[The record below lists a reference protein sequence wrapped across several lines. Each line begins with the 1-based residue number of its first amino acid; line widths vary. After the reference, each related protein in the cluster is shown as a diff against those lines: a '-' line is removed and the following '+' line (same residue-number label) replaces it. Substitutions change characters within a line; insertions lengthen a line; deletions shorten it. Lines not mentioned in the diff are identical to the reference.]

1 MTVTNQTLID
11 RKTNRNLKA
20 CHRGAE
26 ERFLRERLAACKRS
40 PERKQ
45 SGVGCVV
52 QTIAMAAGV
61 QDSGLNISASAG
73 AAQQSTNCI
82 QVDSTR
88 SWVLGSFPGEAIS
101 SRREALGKRERN
113 RKFMI
118 EVPARRPGYSLRHTP
133 CAGALLSP
141 ISKSKPC
148 SYYNPGREAERG
160 STPRQGVLL
169 LT

>member
-1 MTVTNQTLID
+1 MTDHILTLID
-11 RKTNRNLKA
+11 RKKKRSLKN
-20 CHRGAE
+20 CHRGAV
-26 ERFLRERLAACKRS
+26 ERFHRERLAACKRS

-61 QDSGLNISASAG
+61 QDSGHNISASAG
-73 AAQQSTNCI
+73 AAQQKTNCI

-101 SRREALGKRERN
+101 SRREALGIREN
-113 RKFMI
+113 RSFMI
-118 EVPARRPGYSLRHTP
+118 EVTARRPGYSLRHMP
-133 CAGALLSP
+133 CAGALLPP
-141 ISKSKPC
+141 ISKSNHAHIT
-148 SYYNPGREAERG
+148 NPGREAERG
-160 STPRQGVLL
+160 SIPRQGFLL